1 MKTKIIITGGTGYIG
16 SHTAVELIVSGYEVI
31 LVDNLSNSSKDT
43 VSRIEKITGISPTLE
58 EVDLTQRQEC
68 DNVFKKHCDARG
80 IIHFAALK
88 AVGESVKKPLE
99 YYYNNITSL
108 LNTLK
113 ASIHYGITNYIFSSS
128 ATVYG
133 KPDSTPITEECQMK
147 RPFSPYGNSKKI
159 AEEIMEDFIN
169 SSDLLSII
177 SLRYFNPIGAH
188 DSGMLGE
195 LPSGVPNN
203 LLPYITQTAVGV
215 REKLFVFGDDHP
227 TFDGT
232 PIRDYIHVVDLAEAH
247 IKALE
252 RLLKNENEKKME
264 VFNIG
269 SGIGYSVLEV
279 INVFKSISEKK
290 LPYEITEKRIGD
302 VPELVSSAKLANEK
316 LGWKSKRN
324 LTEMVASAWQW
335 EINVSLESN

>member
-16 SHTAVELIVSGYEVI
+16 SHTAVELISSGYEVI
-31 LVDNLSNSSKDT
+31 LVDNLSNSSKGT

-58 EVDLTQRQEC
+58 LVDLTQRQDC
-68 DNVFKKHCDARG
+68 DNVFKKHCDAKG

-88 AVGESVKKPLE
+88 AVGESVKNPLE
-99 YYYNNITSL
+99 YYYNNLTSL
-108 LNTLK
+108 LNTLES
-113 ASIHYGITNYIFSSS
+113 AILYGITNYIFSSS

-133 KPDSTPITEECQMK
+133 KPDITPITEECQMK

-188 DSGMLGE
+188 DSGLLGE

-247 IKALE
+247 LKALE

-269 SGIGYSVLEV
+269 SEIGYSVLEV
-279 INVFKSISEKK
+279 INVFKSVSGQK
-290 LPYEITEKRIGD
+290 LPYEITEKRKGD

-324 LTEMVASAWQW
+324 LNEMVASAWQW
-335 EINVSLESN
+335 EKHIRLENN